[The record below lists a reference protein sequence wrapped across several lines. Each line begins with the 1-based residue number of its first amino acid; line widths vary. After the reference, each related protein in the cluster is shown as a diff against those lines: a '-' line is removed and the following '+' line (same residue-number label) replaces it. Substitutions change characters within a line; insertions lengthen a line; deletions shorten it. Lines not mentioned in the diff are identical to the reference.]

1 MTVTLIS
8 PLAVILNLFQDLFTT
23 KSNYLTSKFLLTKLL
38 ILNSK
43 FLIFLTSTLMKVLPL
58 ILAPNPILKKVS
70 QPVETIDDALRQF
83 MRDMVSTMYSEH
95 GVGLAAVQ
103 VGVLQRVLVIDVD
116 YEIEDHHHHH
126 DHHGC
131 GGIHVANTN
140 PRFFINPEIIESS
153 EDCVPYNEGC
163 LSFPEM
169 RSEVIRPESVK
180 VKFLDENGKEVV
192 EEMEGLLA
200 TCIQH
205 EIDHLNGITFVDHI
219 SKIKRDMILNKM
231 KKLYKR

>member
-1 MTVTLIS
+1 
-8 PLAVILNLFQDLFTT
+8 
-23 KSNYLTSKFLLTKLL
+23 
-38 ILNSK
+38 
-43 FLIFLTSTLMKVLPL
+43 MKILPL
-58 ILAPNPILKKVS
+58 ILAPHPILKKIS
-70 QPVETIDDALRQF
+70 KPVETIDDALRLF

-140 PRFFINPEIIESS
+140 PRFFINPEIIESA
-153 EDCVPYNEGC
+153 EVRVPYNEGC

-169 RSEVIRPESVK
+169 RAEVIRPESVK
-180 VKFLDENGKEVV
+180 VKFLDENGKESV
-192 EEMEGLLA
+192 EEMTGLLA

-231 KKLYKR
+231 KKLHKK